1 MNILH
6 VKSITYSHP
15 VCQFLANSAVLGLLY
30 HHCYSSLDVLNN
42 SDGKASLKRQKSPE
56 STTVTQDLSKFYRFN
71 V

>member
-30 HHCYSSLDVLNN
+30 ALVSGKPRTPIPGECGSLAGDF
-42 SDGKASLKRQKSPE
+42 SG
-56 STTVTQDLSKFYRFN
+56 F
-71 V
+71 